1 MDIVI
6 GFDVVE
12 NFRSG
17 VLFVDEA
24 PVLKHF
30 VFEYADERLCS
41 GIVIGVGTSRHT
53 LSNFCLGQKL
63 PVTADAKLTTSIA
76 VKNEP

>member
-1 MDIVI
+1 LGRRKVSEARVFAMDIVI

-24 PVLKHF
+24 AVLKDF
-30 VFEYADERLCS
+30 VF
-41 GIVIGVGTSRHT
+41 
-53 LSNFCLGQKL
+53 
-63 PVTADAKLTTSIA
+63 
-76 VKNEP
+76 